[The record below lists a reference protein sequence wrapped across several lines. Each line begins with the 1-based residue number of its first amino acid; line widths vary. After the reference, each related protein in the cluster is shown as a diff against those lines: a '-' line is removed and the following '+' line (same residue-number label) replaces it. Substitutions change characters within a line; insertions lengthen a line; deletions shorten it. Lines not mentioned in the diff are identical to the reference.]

1 MAWIKAQALDNYAVE
16 LHPGIIDTGDGYTGT
31 TNYNDSEYGDFNAIK
46 VTSPQIGPGT
56 QVRIT
61 IAQWDTTYSMSAPDD
76 GGSVGTMVWDEDTN
90 DWHDDVVVDNAASG
104 PPSLAPTTFEPSQ
117 VTFTASGSGSQLYVR
132 VPRFEDG
139 SAWWTLDLIIEVQVI
154 ASDTSYNCTC
164 DDDYPRSTLAELR
177 NRLAR
182 RLGFSVQEAMGA
194 LPPGMSDLLDDFIR
208 QAQEVLYRRYSV
220 FRMERWYTWDMVA
233 GTRFY
238 DLDANADA
246 CTKKL
251 DPRKVTWCG
260 ISQGDDSWRPLVCGI
275 NPTMYTSQGPGI
287 PSHYEIRQCIEV
299 WPSPSDDTWK
309 LRAKG
314 YFGLQP
320 LVADTDETTI
330 DPEAIF
336 LLALANAK
344 AHYGQPDANNYAS
357 MATAYVRDLVRG
369 QHHTRRY
376 VPGECEPP
384 PMVRPVPVGGW
395 E

>member
-1 MAWIKAQALDNYAVE
+1 MAWVPIQQAT
-16 LHPGIIDTGDGYTGT
+16 GITFTFTGADGIAI
-31 TNYNDSEYGDFNAIK
+31 NDSIVERDSVPDNSGWSFSSGGLQAANFRVTALEYSAEGGATIYAGPDTYHNAA
-46 VTSPQIGPGT
+46 P
-56 QVRIT
+56 
-61 IAQWDTTYSMSAPDD
+61 DTTVAWEPSPIEMTGVYGFGYWGATY
-76 GGSVGTMVWDEDTN
+76 GGIERYRFLVEAW
-90 DWHDDVVVDNAASG
+90 VDNPDQSG
-104 PPSLAPTTFEPSQ
+104 
-117 VTFTASGSGSQLYVR
+117 V
-132 VPRFEDG
+132 
-139 SAWWTLDLIIEVQVI
+139 
-154 ASDTSYNCTC
+154 SYNCSC
-164 DDDYPRSTLAELR
+164 DDDYPRSTLASMR

-182 RLGFSVQEAMGA
+182 RLGFSVQVAMGA

-208 QAQEVLYRRYSV
+208 QAQEALYRRYSV

-299 WPSPSDDTWK
+299 WPAPSDDTWK

>member
-1 MAWIKAQALDNYAVE
+1 MANLIAQPDKWKGTSGETPPNTWDGHKYVWDAATS
-16 LHPGIIDTGDGYTGT
+16 PGYGGPNVYLRLSASGTDTGDTVEFTVNVSGLT
-31 TNYNDSEYGDFNAIK
+31 SYGVPIDPVYLVINHN
-46 VTSPQIGPGT
+46 G
-56 QVRIT
+56 
-61 IAQWDTTYSMSAPDD
+61 SAPQEHVYELASDASID
-76 GGSVGTMVWDEDTN
+76 ITADAFPSMQITVSSSPDMAYGIYDAGS
-90 DWHDDVVVDNAASG
+90 
-104 PPSLAPTTFEPSQ
+104 
-117 VTFTASGSGSQLYVR
+117 VTFTPSGSTPPG
-132 VPRFEDG
+132 PEP
-139 SAWWTLDLIIEVQVI
+139 A
-154 ASDTSYNCTC
+154 TSYNCAC
-164 DDDYPRSTLAELR
+164 DDDYPRATLAEMR

-182 RLGFSVQEAMGA
+182 RLGYSVQVAMGA

-220 FRMERWYTWDMVA
+220 FRMERWYTWDLVA

-336 LLALANAK
+336 LFALANAK